1 MRVHTKCLIAAA
13 LLFCSGSALP
23 QTTPSV
29 SPCVDA
35 LEQITAL
42 EIVAPAYKLVGTDSR
57 QYLDDADRPAEIAR
71 VRKIASTS
79 CSKENSKARQ
89 SEEAEAAR
97 LHKARSP
104 ECALERDKLSM
115 MEQPGSREARSSI
128 EDQRRLVAEHCPT
141 VPTANVWLL
150 QIVWQQNGPVALP
163 AGR

>member
-13 LLFCSGSALP
+13 LFFCSGSAP
-23 QTTPSV
+23 AQTTHPV

-35 LEQITAL
+35 LEQVTAL
-42 EIVAPAYKLVGTDSR
+42 EIVAPAYKIVGTDSR

-71 VRKIASTS
+71 LQKIVSTS
-79 CSKENSKARQ
+79 CSKQKSKARQ

-115 MEQPGSREARSSI
+115 MEQPSSREARSSV
-128 EDQRRLVAEHCPT
+128 EDQRKLVVDDCPT

-150 QIVWQQNGPVALP
+150 QIVWQQNAPVVLP

>member
-1 MRVHTKCLIAAA
+1 MRAHTRNLIVVA
-13 LLFCSGSALP
+13 LLFGSDCALA
-23 QTTPSV
+23 QTTHPV
-29 SPCVDA
+29 SPCIDA
-35 LEQITAL
+35 LEQVTAL

-71 VRKIASTS
+71 LQKIVSAS
-79 CSKENSKARQ
+79 CSKQKSTARQ

-104 ECALERDKLSM
+104 ECALERDKLAM
-115 MEQPGSREARSSI
+115 MEQPSSREARSTV
-128 EDQRRLVAEHCPT
+128 EDQRQLVADHCPT

-150 QIVWQQNGPVALP
+150 QIVWQQDTPAVLP